1 MPQASALMH
10 AAAWSQL
17 LPPAA
22 LAFGGRLGVRPRVL
36 IGLAMAT
43 SVVGDLIQ
51 LMLGRQSIN
60 NLWVGYIST
69 AVTGILVIL
78 GLSFWAP
85 TLRGS
90 RTIRL
95 ALIAYVLV
103 WATLVFENV
112 KGFSVVTIP
121 VHSLMVLMI
130 SLWIVIGNAL
140 EDHPLPLNR
149 SDWFWAGL
157 GLALLYGALSA
168 VQPLLNVLLAQKL
181 VGQAV
186 LVLNAKAF
194 IQIVAVLMIVIG
206 MLCPTPRPSGPSFS
220 PAR

>member
-1 MPQASALMH
+1 MPPPSALLH

-22 LAFGGRLGVRPRVL
+22 LALRRSLAGRPRVL
-36 IGLAMAT
+36 IGLAMVL

-51 LMLGRQSIN
+51 LLMGRQNIN

-85 TLRGS
+85 TLRGG

-95 ALIAYVLV
+95 GLIAYLAV
-103 WATLVFENV
+103 WVTLVFENL
-112 KGFSVVTIP
+112 KGYSVFTIP
-121 VHSLMVLMI
+121 VHSLLVLLI
-130 SLWIVIGNAL
+130 SLGIVIGNAL

-157 GLALLYGALSA
+157 GLALLYGASSA
-168 VQPLLNVLLAQKL
+168 VQPLLNVLLAQDL
-181 VGQAV
+181 VGQAM
-186 LVLNAKAF
+186 LVLNAKAV

-206 MLCPTPRPSGPSFS
+206 MLCPTPRPSGRSFS

>member
-1 MPQASALMH
+1 MPQPTALLH

-17 LPPAA
+17 LPPAV
-22 LAFGGRLGVRPRVL
+22 LAFRGRPAGRPRVL

-51 LMLGRQSIN
+51 LMLARRNVN

-69 AVTGILVIL
+69 AVTGTLVIF

-85 TLRGS
+85 TPRSG

-130 SLWIVIGNAL
+130 SLWVVIASAL
-140 EDHPLPLNR
+140 EDHPLRLSR

-157 GLALLYGALSA
+157 GLALLYGASSA
-168 VQPLLNVLLAQKL
+168 VQPLLNVLLAQEL
-181 VGQAV
+181 VGQAM
-186 LVLNAKAF
+186 LVLNAKAV
-194 IQIVAVLMIVIG
+194 IQIIALLMIVIG

-220 PAR
+220 PVR